1 MTQQQSQIFM
11 NWLAL
16 PVTTRIISGAG
27 PIFEGLG
34 LRELVTAIFWT
45 FQTQSPSEKEE
56 IKKAV
61 KKLPVLKDVTNDDE
75 QG

>member
-1 MTQQQSQIFM
+1 MSL
-11 NWLAL
+11 LAL

-45 FQTQSPSEKEE
+45 SQTQSLSEKEE

-61 KKLPVLKDVTNDDE
+61 RELPVIKNVTDNADD
-75 QG
+75 G